1 MNILLS
7 KKFEKMFEK
16 CPQEIKLKFIER
28 LKIYRYDKYS
38 TILNNH
44 TLSGRL
50 KGYRSINI
58 SGDYRAIFKEKST
71 ELIFIAIGTHSQL
84 YK

>member
-7 KKFEKMFEK
+7 KRFEKMFEK
-16 CPQEIKLKFIER
+16 CPREIKLKFIER

-38 TILNNH
+38 PALNNH
-44 TLSGRL
+44 PLTVKL

-58 SGDYRAIFKEKST
+58 SGDYRAIFKEKNR
-71 ELIFIAIGTHSQL
+71 EVIFIAIGTHSQL
-84 YK
+84 YR